1 MSNSNQ
7 DSGISGIIAAVLAFG
22 LLVIIGGG
30 VFFVYQRSLAARLA
44 LVRAEEMRALAMAQ
58 DAAAQIAT
66 AQEAAAA
73 QIAVA
78 KQAAH
83 QTLLNTQD
91 NQETDKRA
99 EESIRAQLMSQQADW
114 NQGDLD
120 AFMKVYW
127 KSEQLTFASGGKI
140 TRGWQATL
148 DGYKS
153 RYPSQE
159 KLGKLTFGDLEFQ
172 GLDQSVML
180 VLGTWHLERGADSIG
195 GNFSLVWKKI
205 DDQWL
210 IIHDH
215 TSVLSPPK

>member
-7 DSGISGIIAAVLAFG
+7 DSGISGIIPVVLAFG
-22 LLVIIGGG
+22 LLVVIGGG

-44 LVRAEEMRALAMAQ
+44 LVRSEELRAVAM
-58 DAAAQIAT
+58 
-66 AQEAAAA
+66 AQEAAA
-73 QIAVA
+73 
-78 KQAAH
+78 KQAAAMEAAEA
-83 QTLLNTQD
+83 QRAVAQQALLGEQD
-91 NQETDKRA
+91 NQETYKRA
-99 EESIRAQLMSQQADW
+99 EESIRAQLSSQQADW

-127 KSEQLTFASGGKI
+127 KSEQLTFASGGKV

-153 RYPSQE
+153 RYSTKE

-180 VLGTWHLERGADSIG
+180 VLGTWHLERGDDSIG
-195 GNFSLVWKKI
+195 GNFSLIWKKI

-215 TSVLSPPK
+215 TSALTPPK